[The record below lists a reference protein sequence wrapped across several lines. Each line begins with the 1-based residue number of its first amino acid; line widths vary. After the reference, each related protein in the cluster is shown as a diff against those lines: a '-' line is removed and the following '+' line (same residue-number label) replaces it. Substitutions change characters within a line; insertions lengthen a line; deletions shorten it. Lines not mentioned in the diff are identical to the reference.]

1 MPRKSRSKPS
11 LTPTPAPPQDS
22 QFLVNNHMV
31 CFAFRYALGRRTG
44 AVGIVVD
51 HLKKLWP
58 KLNWFDRNQ
67 IKKEIARAIE
77 RNDAGSVCDI
87 REWQKVLTFDHG
99 KPPWQYE

>member
-11 LTPTPAPPQDS
+11 PTPTPAPPQDS

-51 HLKKLWP
+51 HLTMHWP
-58 KLNWFDRNQ
+58 RLNEFDRKQ
-67 IKKEIARAIE
+67 IKKEIVQAIKMG
-77 RNDAGSVCDI
+77 DAGSDCDI
-87 REWQKVLTFDHG
+87 QQWQTVLHLGHG
-99 KPPWQYE
+99 KPPWKA